1 MSRST
6 AGPLLAVPHLTV
18 LLLLLANVVAYLLC
32 LWAGGAVVI
41 PTEQLAAAGALVPA
55 ALQPGERWRLLAAG
69 FLHADPVH
77 LLGNMLSLLIAG
89 PVLERR
95 LGATTFALLY
105 GAALVGA
112 GIVSVL
118 MHPAPFVGVGASGA
132 IFGVLGALF
141 ALWALGA
148 EDLSA
153 GFFLTNFALNAVL
166 ASRDPR
172 IDWAA
177 HTGGFVTGMAMVAL
191 LDIASRANLHWLR
204 CRFPEFV
211 KAEATILLL
220 AGGAALWSHP
230 PAMVLASAQPQFAL
244 AGGLALAAVALVK
257 ALDLL
262 LSLRHGLAA
271 AVLLAAAGNAALGWC
286 GAGLALPALARA
298 CASASALGALDGGV
312 SGLLCPNL
320 AALQPAAAG
329 LAAALTLLVLS
340 RPLRRGLG
348 DVGFVGATLMGDR
361 RRHHGLVRPT
371 RHTRA

>member
-1 MSRST
+1 MSRPT
-6 AGPLLAVPHLTV
+6 AGSPLAAPHLIV
-18 LLLLLANVVAYLLC
+18 ALLLAANTIAYLLC
-32 LWAGGAVVI
+32 LRASGAPVI
-41 PTEQLAAAGALVPA
+41 PAAQLVAAGALVPD
-55 ALQPGERWRLLAAG
+55 ALRPGERWRLVAAG

-95 LGATTFALLY
+95 LGATTFALVY

-112 GIVSVL
+112 GIVGL
-118 MHPAPFVGVGASGA
+118 WLHPAPFVSVGASGA

-177 HTGGFVTGMAMVAL
+177 HIGGFVTGMATVAL
-191 LDIASRANLHWLR
+191 LDIASRANLLWLR
-204 CRFPEFV
+204 CRFPDFV
-211 KAEATILLL
+211 KAEAAILLL
-220 AGGAALWSHP
+220 AGGAALWWHP
-230 PAMVLASAQPQFAL
+230 PATVLARAQPQLAL
-244 AGGLALAAVALVK
+244 EGGLALAALALVK

-262 LSLRHGLAA
+262 LSVRHGLAA
-271 AVLLAAAGNAALGWC
+271 AVLLAAAGNAALGWS
-286 GAGLALPALARA
+286 GAGLALPALAQA

-320 AALQPAAAG
+320 AVLQPVAAG
-329 LAAALTLLVLS
+329 LAAALTLLVLAH
-340 RPLRRGLG
+340 PLRRGLG